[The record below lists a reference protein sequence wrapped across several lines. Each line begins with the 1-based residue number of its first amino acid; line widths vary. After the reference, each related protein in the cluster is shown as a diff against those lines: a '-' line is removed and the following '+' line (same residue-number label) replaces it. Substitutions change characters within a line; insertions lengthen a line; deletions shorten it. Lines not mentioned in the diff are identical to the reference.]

1 MPEIFRVP
9 LTAGFLALHA
19 DPDSETGLSLE
30 VHNGEE
36 GVLVSVMKQ
45 NLVDLSRQNL
55 VDLFLGHSQ
64 AQMSADAKAAVKDPA
79 S

>member
-30 VHNGEE
+30 AHNGEE
-36 GVLVSVMKQ
+36 GVMVAVTVAELHELMTQFADHAHAIGISALDRLFQVS
-45 NLVDLSRQNL
+45 
-55 VDLFLGHSQ
+55 
-64 AQMSADAKAAVKDPA
+64 AP
-79 S
+79 